1 MLKLNLPEFDYRLE
15 NRGGK
20 LFIFDAIR
28 KKFVHLS
35 PEEWVRQHFLH
46 LMIRHLGYPPALMRV
61 ESGLKYN
68 DLRKRSDLLI
78 YDSQL
83 KPLVLVECKA
93 PHVSVGDKTVEQIAT
108 YNKICQAPLIIMTNG
123 MKTYAVQREKESE
136 TFEMIQEIPSYQQL
150 LDSI

>member
-15 NRGGK
+15 SRDGK

-35 PEEWVRQHFLH
+35 PEEWVRQHFVH
-46 LMIRHLGYPPALMRV
+46 LMMKRLGYPASLMRV

-68 DLRKRSDLLI
+68 DLNKRSDLLV
-78 YDSQL
+78 YRNDL

-93 PHVSVGDKTVEQIAT
+93 PHVLLGAKVVEQIAA
-108 YNKICQAPLIIMTNG
+108 YNKVCQAPLIAITNG
-123 MKTYAVQREKESE
+123 IKTYAVLRGTGSNVFK
-136 TFEMIQEIPSYQQL
+136 MIQEIPSYQQL
-150 LDSI
+150 LLSI